1 MKSINSKIIK
11 KFKGKI
17 ILPPKKNKKQI
28 EIFFKKLKLGY
39 LVTESRSRDRNVNE
53 YFSDSPFKPE
63 LLDLY
68 NLYQFITL
76 NKRTTVMEFG
86 TGYSTLIFHIAL
98 ENNRKKYYE
107 QIKKLRRNN
116 SFELFSIDDDKNW
129 IKKIKK
135 KITTYQNKNLSK
147 KSKIHYH
154 YSKVKMALYNGKL
167 ATEYKNLPICNPDFI
182 YIDGPSQF
190 SPSNKINGIST
201 CHIDMMPMVCDVLK
215 FEYFFT
221 PGTIIVT
228 DGRGANAMFL
238 KDNFKRNWIYGY
250 EESWDQHI
258 FYLND
263 NPIGPYNKLQLQFY
277 KKNI

>member
-1 MKSINSKIIK
+1 MKNINSKIIK

-39 LVTESRSRDRNVNE
+39 LVTESRRRDRNVNE

-76 NKRTTVMEFG
+76 NKRTTVIEFG

-116 SFELFSIDDDKNW
+116 PFELFSIDDDKNW

-190 SPSNKINGIST
+190 APSNKINGIST

-277 KKNI
+277 RKNI